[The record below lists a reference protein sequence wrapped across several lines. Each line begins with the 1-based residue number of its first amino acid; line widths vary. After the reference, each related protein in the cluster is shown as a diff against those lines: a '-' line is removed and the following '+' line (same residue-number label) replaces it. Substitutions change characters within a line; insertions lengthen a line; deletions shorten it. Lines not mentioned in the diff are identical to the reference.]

1 MAKSTTLLGAATIAL
16 TAAMAVT
23 MANGASIP
31 SSPAEKAATAALN
44 RKITENN
51 AAEEA
56 RAKQQQVQYE
66 QQLQAYEQAKAQ
78 YEQQVRNAQFNT
90 EKQSPP
96 PPN

>member
-1 MAKSTTLLGAATIAL
+1 MARSTTLIGAAAIAL

-44 RKITENN
+44 RKISEDN
-51 AAEEA
+51 AATEA
-56 RAKQQQVQYE
+56 RVRQQQIEY
-66 QQLQAYEQAKAQ
+66 QQQMQAYEQQKAQ

-90 EKQSPP
+90 EKQLPP